1 MKILIS
7 GGTIL
12 DPGDGPN
19 DGYEGPGDL
28 LIENGRIV
36 EIVKPGTGPK
46 DVETYDASDLF
57 VAPGLVDIHT
67 HLREPGYEY
76 KETIATGTRAAAA
89 GGVTSVVC
97 MANTNPV
104 NDNEKVTNYIKD
116 KAKKEGVVN
125 VYPVGA
131 VTNKLEGKILSKID
145 KLKEAGIVAL
155 SDDGNVVSNSSLMR
169 RGMESAKSLGLPVIT
184 HSEDMSLVG
193 EGVMN
198 EGAVSSE
205 LGLPANSS
213 ASEEIMIFRDVTLAR
228 LTGVRL
234 HVAHVSTAGG
244 VRIIRD
250 AKGRG
255 VSVTCET
262 CPHYFSL
269 TDEAVRGLDTN
280 CKVNPPL
287 RSKEDK
293 EAVIEGLIDG
303 TIDIIASDHAPHS
316 IEDKSVEEFKD
327 APSGIVGLET
337 IFSLSLR
344 FVHEGKLTL
353 IDLIRK
359 LTKKPADIVGI
370 PAGAFS
376 RGASADIMV
385 FDPNEEWV
393 VSPDAFFSKGKNT
406 PFSGWRL
413 KGRSK
418 LTFVGGRPIYKEG
431 EIV

>member
-12 DPGDGPN
+12 DPGDAPN

-28 LIENGRIV
+28 LIEDGRIV

-46 DVETYDASDLF
+46 DVETYDASGLF

-76 KETIATGTRAAAA
+76 KETIASGTRAAAA

-104 NDNEKVTNYIKD
+104 NDNENVTNYIKN

-131 VTNKLEGKILSKID
+131 VTKRLEGVVLSEID
-145 KLKEAGIVAL
+145 KLKEAGVVAL

-169 RGMESAKSLGLPVIT
+169 HGMESAKTLGLPVIT

-213 ASEEIMIFRDVTLAR
+213 ASEEIMIFRDVTLAK

-244 VRIIRD
+244 VSIIRE
-250 AKGRG
+250 AKESG
-255 VSVTCET
+255 VSVTSET
-262 CPHYFSL
+262 CPHYFTL
-269 TDEAVRGLDTN
+269 TDEAVRNLDTN

-303 TIDIIASDHAPHS
+303 TIDVIASDHAPHS
-316 IEDKSVEEFKD
+316 IDDKAVEFKS
-327 APSGIVGLET
+327 APSGMIGLET
-337 IFSLSLR
+337 IFSLSLKL
-344 FVHEGKLTL
+344 VYEGKLTL
-353 IDLIRK
+353 IDVIRK
-359 LTKKPADIVGI
+359 LTKKPANTVGI
-370 PAGAFS
+370 PAGTLA
-376 RGASADIMV
+376 RGAFADVMV
-385 FDPNEEWV
+385 FDPKEEWV
-393 VSPDAFFSKGKNT
+393 VFQDAFFSKGKNT
-406 PFSGWRL
+406 PFSGWKL
-413 KGRSK
+413 NGRAK
-418 LTFVGGRPIYKEG
+418 LTFVGGRPVYKEG
-431 EIV
+431 KIV

>member
-12 DPGDGPN
+12 YPGDGPN

-28 LIENGRIV
+28 LIEDGRIV
-36 EIVKPGTGPK
+36 EILKPGTGPK
-46 DVETYDASDLF
+46 DIETYDAGGLI

-76 KETIATGTRAAAA
+76 KETIASGTRAAAA
-89 GGVTSVVC
+89 GGVTSVAC

-104 NDNEKVTNYIKD
+104 NDSEKVTNYIKD
-116 KAKKEGVVN
+116 KAKKEGIVN

-131 VTNKLEGKILSKID
+131 VTKGLEGKTLSEID
-145 KLKEAGIVAL
+145 RLKEAGIIAL

-169 RGMESAKSLGLPVIT
+169 RGMESAKRLGLPVIT

-193 EGVMN
+193 DGVVN

-213 ASEEIMIFRDVTLAR
+213 ASEEIMIFRDVTLAK
-228 LTGVRL
+228 LTGARL

-244 VRIIRD
+244 VRVIRD
-250 AKGRG
+250 AKVRG
-255 VSVTCET
+255 ASVTCET
-262 CPHYFSL
+262 CPHYFTL

-316 IEDKSVEEFKD
+316 KDEKSVEFKR
-327 APSGIVGLET
+327 APSGMVGLET
-337 IFSLSLR
+337 IFSVSLKL
-344 FVHEGKLTL
+344 VHEGKLTL

-359 LTKKPADIVGI
+359 LTKRPADIVGI
-370 PAGAFS
+370 SAGTFS
-376 RGASADIMV
+376 RGAPADVII
-385 FDPNEEWV
+385 FDPKEEWV

-413 KGRSK
+413 KGRAK
-418 LTFVGGRPIYKEG
+418 LTFVGGRPVYKEG
-431 EIV
+431 KIV